1 MNLIGSVW
9 YSNLQTLIVH
19 LPDDIDSAV
28 KKLLELKV
36 KYKELTGMGYAPPG
50 GGGRG
55 GGKGKKE
62 ESKQNKTPK
71 KPEKQQQQK
80 KQPEK
85 VEKDD
90 VSGVKKQTRLGM
102 EVKKS
107 ENLSE
112 WYSQV

>member
-1 MNLIGSVW
+1 M
-9 YSNLQTLIVH
+9 
-19 LPDDIDSAV
+19 PDDIDSAV